1 MESISLH
8 TAAAIEEAFKEQGL
22 NPVKNAMWSIK
33 YGYLHHAL
41 SYDVL
46 HFDDNRLW
54 EDHFFKVFKSLI
66 TSHTDIAH
74 VDSWYD

>member
-1 MESISLH
+1 MEFISLH
-8 TAAAIEEAFKEQGL
+8 TAAAIKEAFKEQGL

-33 YGYLHHAL
+33 YGDLHHAL

-46 HFDDNRLW
+46 HFDDNELW
-54 EDHFFKVFKSLI
+54 GDHFFKVFQSLI

-74 VDSWYD
+74 IDSWYD